1 MSDGETPNIIAV
13 DDDYAVRM
21 AMEFMFKKWPEYNL
35 ILAEDP
41 DDALAKLE
49 EREYMMMFSDIN
61 MPVMS
66 GLDLLKIVKEKKPTL
81 PVVMLTSE
89 TDIQNSITAFRYGAM
104 DYLLKPPTIATVRG
118 AIDKAVEYLEEE
130 AKKSSAGIDMDDF
143 KDMVENFSPEK
154 MGLADSGSKSTEFT
168 KLVNMLQ
175 EKLIHPGK
183 IGRIH
188 NLFLLSKSGIVIANL
203 SAKSVEQTDVD
214 ILGGMFTAVKDF
226 MEDAVSAST
235 TSSLND
241 IQFED
246 FDFVIVFHAGI
257 GQDFSLPY
265 LDPTPEDIPSTYVD
279 RDMLG
284 EPFQGVE
291 HGIILPETENHLLFE
306 EGNTLFDQ
314 VSQPC
319 DYQYGLTGVIAL
331 MVGFASNLPPLW
343 DLESGESRIGIFGL
357 MDRVVV
363 NEIIN
368 IKEHN
373 PYIPGLRSW
382 VGFKQIGI
390 ELDRGGVMTLHQE

>member
-1 MSDGETPNIIAV
+1 MSDEKLPNILAV
-13 DDDYAVRM
+13 DDDFAVRM
-21 AMEFMFKKWPEYNL
+21 AMDFMFKKWPEYNL

-41 DDALAKLE
+41 NDALTKLD

-66 GLDLLKIVKEKKPTL
+66 GLDLLKIVKEKKPDL

-118 AIDKAVEYLEEE
+118 AIEKAVEYLEEM
-130 AKKSSAGIDMDDF
+130 ASQQSGAIDMDDF

-154 MGLADSGSKSTEFT
+154 MGLKDSGSKSTEFS
-168 KLVNMLQ
+168 KLVNILQ

-203 SAKSVEQTDVD
+203 SANNVDQTDAD

-241 IQFED
+241 IQFGNFHVKFASGAYSELAVVYTGILNQEAED
-246 FDFVIVFHAGI
+246 AIMDTLIAFELENMKVLEGWDGDLSKMSDSSKFLEKLFAGI
-257 GQDFSLPY
+257 D
-265 LDPTPEDIPSTYVD
+265 
-279 RDMLG
+279 
-284 EPFQGVE
+284 
-291 HGIILPETENHLLFE
+291 
-306 EGNTLFDQ
+306 
-314 VSQPC
+314 
-319 DYQYGLTGVIAL
+319 
-331 MVGFASNLPPLW
+331 
-343 DLESGESRIGIFGL
+343 
-357 MDRVVV
+357 
-363 NEIIN
+363 
-368 IKEHN
+368 KEKN
-373 PYIPGLRSW
+373 
-382 VGFKQIGI
+382 
-390 ELDRGGVMTLHQE
+390 

>member
-168 KLVNMLQ
+168 KLVNMFQ

-241 IQFED
+241 IQFGNFHVKFASGAYSELAVVYTGIMNQESED
-246 FDFVIVFHAGI
+246 SITDTLMAFEIENSAILENWDGDLSKLE
-257 GQDFSLPY
+257 GSTKY
-265 LDPTPEDIPSTYVD
+265 LE
-279 RDMLG
+279 
-284 EPFQGVE
+284 
-291 HGIILPETENHLLFE
+291 
-306 EGNTLFDQ
+306 TLFGDI
-314 VSQPC
+314 
-319 DYQYGLTGVIAL
+319 DK
-331 MVGFASNLPPLW
+331 
-343 DLESGESRIGIFGL
+343 DK
-357 MDRVVV
+357 D
-363 NEIIN
+363 
-368 IKEHN
+368 
-373 PYIPGLRSW
+373 
-382 VGFKQIGI
+382 
-390 ELDRGGVMTLHQE
+390 

>member
-1 MSDGETPNIIAV
+1 MADDDAPNIIAV
-13 DDDYAVRM
+13 DDDFAVRM

-41 DDALAKLE
+41 DDALTKLE

-66 GLDLLKIVKEKKPTL
+66 GLDLLKIVKEKRPNL

-154 MGLADSGSKSTEFT
+154 MGLTDSGTKSNEFT

-188 NLFLLSKSGIVIANL
+188 NLFLLSKSGIVISNL

-241 IQFED
+241 IQFGN
-246 FDFVIVFHAGI
+246 FH
-257 GQDFSLPY
+257 
-265 LDPTPEDIPSTYVD
+265 VK
-279 RDMLG
+279 
-284 EPFQGVE
+284 
-291 HGIILPETENHLLFE
+291 
-306 EGNTLFDQ
+306 
-314 VSQPC
+314 
-319 DYQYGLTGVIAL
+319 
-331 MVGFASNLPPLW
+331 FASGAYSELAVVYTGIMNQESEDSVTDTLMAFEIENSTVLEDW
-343 DLESGESRIGIFGL
+343 DGDLSKLEGS
-357 MDRVVV
+357 
-363 NEIIN
+363 
-368 IKEHN
+368 IKYLEKLFAD
-373 PYIPGLRSW
+373 IDKDKS
-382 VGFKQIGI
+382 
-390 ELDRGGVMTLHQE
+390 

>member
-1 MSDGETPNIIAV
+1 MADDDTPNIIAV
-13 DDDYAVRM
+13 DDDFAVRM

-41 DDALAKLE
+41 DDALTKLE

-66 GLDLLKIVKEKKPTL
+66 GLDLLKIVKEKRPNL

-154 MGLADSGSKSTEFT
+154 MGLTDSGTKSNEFT

-188 NLFLLSKSGIVIANL
+188 NLFLLSKSGIVISNL

-241 IQFED
+241 IQFGN
-246 FDFVIVFHAGI
+246 FH
-257 GQDFSLPY
+257 
-265 LDPTPEDIPSTYVD
+265 VK
-279 RDMLG
+279 
-284 EPFQGVE
+284 
-291 HGIILPETENHLLFE
+291 
-306 EGNTLFDQ
+306 
-314 VSQPC
+314 
-319 DYQYGLTGVIAL
+319 
-331 MVGFASNLPPLW
+331 FASGAYSELAVVYTGIMNQESEDSVTDTLMAFEIENSNVLEDW
-343 DLESGESRIGIFGL
+343 DGDLSKLDGSIKYLEKLFADIDKDKS
-357 MDRVVV
+357 
-363 NEIIN
+363 
-368 IKEHN
+368 
-373 PYIPGLRSW
+373 
-382 VGFKQIGI
+382 
-390 ELDRGGVMTLHQE
+390 

>member
-188 NLFLLSKSGIVIANL
+188 NLFLLSKSGIVISNL

-241 IQFED
+241 IQFGNFHVKFASGAYSELAVVYTGIMNQESED
-246 FDFVIVFHAGI
+246 SITDTLMAFEIENSAILENWDGDLSKLE
-257 GQDFSLPY
+257 GSTKY
-265 LDPTPEDIPSTYVD
+265 LE
-279 RDMLG
+279 
-284 EPFQGVE
+284 
-291 HGIILPETENHLLFE
+291 
-306 EGNTLFDQ
+306 TLFGDI
-314 VSQPC
+314 
-319 DYQYGLTGVIAL
+319 DK
-331 MVGFASNLPPLW
+331 
-343 DLESGESRIGIFGL
+343 DK
-357 MDRVVV
+357 D
-363 NEIIN
+363 
-368 IKEHN
+368 
-373 PYIPGLRSW
+373 
-382 VGFKQIGI
+382 
-390 ELDRGGVMTLHQE
+390 